1 MKNKVVRKLLMIGL
15 SSSVALTST
24 VGVTAASM
32 DTALEAVAE
41 DETEAEETDSEED
54 VTEETTETETEEV
67 TEETTED
74 AGAGEETTKL
84 VYLHFIKED
93 DKTPFGNVV
102 RLVVDINAKSIHT
115 SDIPFPEGWEWA
127 QGTGDISIGS
137 EPGADIDIEI
147 REKAPVAE
155 TRKVYVSL
163 IDADDKTAVGAPQTI
178 EIGAKDT
185 TFHTDK
191 LTLPENYEFVIG
203 KGDVYV
209 GEGDSVNVEVRKKA
223 PTAETRKVYVSLDWC
238 RRYSIPYK

>member
-54 VTEETTETETEEV
+54 VTEETTETETETEEV

-102 RLVVDINAKSIHT
+102 RLVVDINVKSIHT
-115 SDIPFPEGWEWA
+115 SVIPFPEGWEWA

-137 EPGADIDIEI
+137 EPGADINIEI
-147 REKAPVAE
+147 
-155 TRKVYVSL
+155 
-163 IDADDKTAVGAPQTI
+163 
-178 EIGAKDT
+178 
-185 TFHTDK
+185 
-191 LTLPENYEFVIG
+191 
-203 KGDVYV
+203 
-209 GEGDSVNVEVRKKA
+209 RKKA
-223 PTAETRKVYVSLDWC
+223 PTAETRKVYVSLIDADDQTAVGAPQAIEIGAEDTVFHTSKITLPEG
-238 RRYSIPYK
+238 YVFAYGDGDVYIG